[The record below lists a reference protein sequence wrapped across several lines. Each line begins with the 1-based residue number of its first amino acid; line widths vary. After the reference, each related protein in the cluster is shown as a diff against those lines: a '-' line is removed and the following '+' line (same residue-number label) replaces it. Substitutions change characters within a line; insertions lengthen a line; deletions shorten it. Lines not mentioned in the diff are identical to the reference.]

1 MKRPEGEARGVD
13 TSRSENGEV
22 TGEPAHGEAAHGA
35 VPARYVTADLA
46 GIGGFI
52 KERAED
58 FLVDEQPL
66 YQPSGD
72 GEHVYLFV
80 QKRGLSTLEMV
91 DVIAGHFK
99 VPRGAVGFAGMKD
112 KKAIT
117 RQVVSVHVPGKKPES
132 FPMLEHERIEILW
145 TDLHANKLRPGH
157 LKGNRFSIRVRGVE
171 ATAVLRAKR
180 VIDAL
185 EVRGVA
191 NRYGEQRFGMIER
204 NHIVGA
210 KMIAGD
216 DEGAVRAM
224 LGPSAR
230 FPEVNAEARAAF
242 EAGKFAE
249 AETLMPISARA
260 EKHVLRQLAKGKSAR
275 QAIGSLDERVRKFF
289 VSAAQSAVFNA
300 VLDARI
306 GDGTWDRLIEGDV
319 AMKLPTLAPFDVTR
333 EELAVD
339 GEESLA
345 ARLARFEVSASG
357 PMWGVSMRRASG
369 RVAEIEEAAL
379 VGIGLDPAKIE
390 AFAKR
395 SPGLIDGS
403 RRPLRV
409 KLIDPEVEGGL
420 DEHGTYVRCAFG
432 LSRGGFATVV
442 MREVM
447 KPVAGAGLTR
457 RDGDDADADA
467 SETE

>member
-1 MKRPEGEARGVD
+1 MKNPEDVESAARGGLND
-13 TSRSENGEV
+13 N
-22 TGEPAHGEAAHGA
+22 PAHGDPPHGA
-35 VPARYVTADLA
+35 VPARYVTAELA
-46 GIGGFI
+46 GIGGHI

-58 FLVDEQPL
+58 FLVDEQPM
-66 YQPSGD
+66 YQPSGE

-99 VPRGAVGFAGMKD
+99 VPRGSVGFAGMKD

-132 FPMLEHERIEILW
+132 FPMLEHEKIEILW

-185 EVRGVA
+185 ETRGLA
-191 NRYGEQRFGMIER
+191 NRYGEQRFGMLER
-204 NHIVGA
+204 NHVVGA

-216 DEGAVRAM
+216 DEGAVRAL
-224 LGPSAR
+224 LGVCTR

-242 EAGKFAE
+242 EAGKFADAE
-249 AETLMPISARA
+249 AMMPHSARA
-260 EKHVLRQLAKGKSAR
+260 ERHVLRQLARGKSAR
-275 QAIGSLDERVRKFF
+275 LAIGTLDERIRKFY

-300 VLDARI
+300 VLDARLI
-306 GDGTWDRLIEGDV
+306 DGTWDRLIEGDV
-319 AMKLPTLAPFDVTR
+319 AMKLPTLAPFDVTP
-333 EELAVD
+333 EALAME
-339 GEESLA
+339 GEESLTT
-345 ARLARFEVSASG
+345 RLERFEVSASG

-369 RVAEIEEAAL
+369 CVAEIEEQAL
-379 VGIGLDPAKIE
+379 AVVGLDPAKVE

-409 KLIDPEVEGGL
+409 KLVDPEVEGGL
-420 DEHGTYVRCAFG
+420 DEHGTYVRCAFS

-442 MREVM
+442 MREVI
-447 KPVAGAGLTR
+447 KPTPGAGLITHGE
-457 RDGDDADADA
+457 DGDAN
-467 SETE
+467 ETE